1 MWIKN
6 KGLRAFLMLPLA
18 ILPMHAKDIEDII
31 RVMNEAKVEFTVP
44 DEGDKGDG
52 NWPPVETGPIQPPAE
67 RDEARDSSDPR
78 GSEKTS
84 ASNS

>member
-1 MWIKN
+1 VWIKN
-6 KGLRAFLMLPLA
+6 RWLRAFLMLPLA

-31 RVMNEAKVEFTVP
+31 RVMNKVKVEFTVP

-52 NWPPVETGPIQPPAE
+52 NWPPIEVEAIQPPVE
-67 RDEARDSSDPR
+67 SDEARDSSDPR
-78 GSEKTS
+78 GSEKAS